1 MFVTA
6 IVAAAGKGLRLKS
19 KTPKPFVKINGVP
32 IIYHTL
38 KALRKI
44 KSIKEIILVTNKK
57 DYPKFQNIISEL
69 GITKIVLGGKRRQ
82 DSVRNGLEYLDKDCD
97 LVLVH
102 DAVRPFIQK
111 KIIEEAINTARRF
124 GAAVVGVKLKPTV
137 KCIDN
142 NGCVANTLN
151 RGRLFE
157 IQTPQVFKKDLI
169 LQAYSKFGHLDVTDD
184 ASLVEKLGKKVK
196 LVEGSYCNIKITT
209 PEDLVFA
216 EVILRVKKRLEPE
229 FYEL

>member
-19 KTPKPFVKINGVP
+19 KTPKPFVKINGAP

-82 DSVRNGLEYLDKDCD
+82 DSVRNGLKYLDKDCD

-124 GAAVVGVKLKPTV
+124 GAAVAAVALKPTI
-137 KCIDN
+137 KRADSN
-142 NGCVANTLN
+142 NYVTTTLDRN
-151 RGRLFE
+151 RLFE
-157 IQTPQVFKKDLI
+157 VQTPQVFKKSLI
-169 LQAYSKFGHLDVTDD
+169 LKAHSKFKYLDVTDD
-184 ASLVEKLGKKVK
+184 AELVEKLGAKVK
-196 LVEGSYCNIKITT
+196 IIQGSYFNIKITT
-209 PEDLVFA
+209 PEDLIFA
-216 EVILRVKKRLEPE
+216 KTIARRGL
-229 FYEL
+229 